1 MTLIVE
7 EICHGCHQVLGS
19 GAKKPAR
26 PVRVSTHSCQFLGS
40 KSFAMV
46 FVRRSLVLVAEES
59 LKELGLDTTF
69 DIDAIKKAWRHR
81 LLSVHPD
88 KGGSNSEF
96 HIVNE
101 AYKELY
107 RIVKTEDSP
116 NKKQLMKE
124 IVKLREDKAE
134 EDRKRKAVKEKE
146 RLDIKRRVQELFA
159 PLYAEESKRRGA
171 AKEEERL
178 DTKRRVQELFAPL
191 YAEEVRRRESI
202 REKTQR
208 DIDRRVQELFA
219 PLTNVEIKTKRQ
231 KVMC

>member
-1 MTLIVE
+1 M
-7 EICHGCHQVLGS
+7 
-19 GAKKPAR
+19 A
-26 PVRVSTHSCQFLGS
+26 
-40 KSFAMV
+40 

-69 DIDAIKKAWRHR
+69 DIDAIKQAWRHR

-96 HIVNE
+96 HIVND
-101 AYKELY
+101 AYKELC
-107 RIVKTEDSP
+107 RIVKTEDSS
-116 NKKQLMKE
+116 NKKQLIKE

-159 PLYAEESKRRGA
+159 PLYAEEDRM
-171 AKEEERL
+171 
-178 DTKRRVQELFAPL
+178 
-191 YAEEVRRRESI
+191 REAI
-202 REKTQR
+202 RERKQR
-208 DIDRRVQELFA
+208 DIDRRVHKLFA
-219 PLTNVEIKTKRQ
+219 PLNKGLRQTKDEGEEMQRKKVKEKGSVLRQLQREGKNMEIKAKRQ

>member
-1 MTLIVE
+1 M
-7 EICHGCHQVLGS
+7 
-19 GAKKPAR
+19 A
-26 PVRVSTHSCQFLGS
+26 
-40 KSFAMV
+40 

-69 DIDAIKKAWRHR
+69 DIDAIKQAWRHR

-101 AYKELY
+101 AYKELC
-107 RIVKTEDSP
+107 RIVNTEDSS
-116 NKKQLMKE
+116 NKEQLMKE

-159 PLYAEESKRRGA
+159 PLYAEE
-171 AKEEERL
+171 
-178 DTKRRVQELFAPL
+178 D
-191 YAEEVRRRESI
+191 RRREFI
-202 REKTQR
+202 RERKQR

-219 PLTNVEIKTKRQ
+219 PLNVEIKAKRQ